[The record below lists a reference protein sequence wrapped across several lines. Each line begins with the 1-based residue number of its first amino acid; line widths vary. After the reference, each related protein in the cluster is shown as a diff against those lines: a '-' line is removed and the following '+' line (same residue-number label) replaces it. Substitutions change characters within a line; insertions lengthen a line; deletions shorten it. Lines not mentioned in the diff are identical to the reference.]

1 MNQWFPS
8 VHAREKTQSPTQ
20 FQYKDR
26 KDPPCKS
33 PERLSKCIAI
43 NIRKNYHPLRLKRQ
57 AIEGILS
64 RSWYLV
70 VQSSSGTSL
79 CFEQVV

>member
-1 MNQWFPS
+1 MQAARAPFEMYSNQCS
-8 VHAREKTQSPTQ
+8 QEL
-20 FQYKDR
+20 
-26 KDPPCKS
+26 PP
-33 PERLSKCIAI
+33 I
-43 NIRKNYHPLRLKRQ
+43 RLKRQ